1 MCCVLRFEASRKA
14 VSQQDVQVLVGIV
27 ATVTGS
33 VLGGG
38 SDSHATEEFAKRFV
52 NAGLLDRGSDGEMP
66 SAGAVALA
74 LEDLVQRLRYA
85 CEDYDERPGPLPSL
99 VAHVLELPSHD
110 AALNCQQVLP
120 EGQVRDATVRRETAE
135 TWVLYAFYP
144 ELPPDL
150 EFMERERA
158 LRRVVAGCGGRYSGS
173 QRPAD

>member
-1 MCCVLRFEASRKA
+1 MLRFEASRKA

-38 SDSHATEEFAKRFV
+38 SDSHATEKFAERFV
-52 NAGLLDRGSDGEMP
+52 STGLLDRGPDGALP

-85 CEDYDERPGPLPSL
+85 CEDYDERPSPLPSL

-110 AALNCQQVLP
+110 AAISCQHALP
-120 EGQVRDATVRRETAE
+120 DGQVRAPALRRETGD
-135 TWVLYAFYP
+135 TWVLSAFYP
-144 ELPPDL
+144 ELPPDP
-150 EFMERERA
+150 EFKEREMA
-158 LRRVVAGCGGRYSGS
+158 LRRMVEGFEGRYSGS